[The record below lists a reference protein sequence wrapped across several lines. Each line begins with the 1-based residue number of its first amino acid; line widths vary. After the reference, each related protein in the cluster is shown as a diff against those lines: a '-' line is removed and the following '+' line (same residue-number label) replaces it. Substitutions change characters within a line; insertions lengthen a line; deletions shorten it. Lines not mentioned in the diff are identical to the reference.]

1 MKVCSKCGSPF
12 GEYGVCPNCG
22 STQFR
27 EIGGARQNNGA
38 QNSAQSAPVNNASA
52 QRQSAPQGV
61 PVNNAG
67 AQSAPQGVPVNNA
80 GAQYANVNVPPQN
93 GAQQYNQNAPQGAQ
107 AQYGANLPPQN
118 GAQQA
123 VQVVPQNNQ
132 NAQQGAPIP
141 PQGPPVIKGVNP
153 NPPLIFHKTDRS
165 FWAWFGLNIITLGIY
180 GIVMMVKMSNELNDA
195 TKNYYPDKMMNY
207 ALVYFLLGPITLFIF
222 DLIWWHKFCDR
233 LGDELQR
240 RNIAYEFSSS
250 TFWIYDILLSFVLV
264 GPFIFLAKLI
274 KAMNLLNESYNVY
287 GAVPKFDNSSAWF
300 SQPNIVI
307 NVSNSGQNQ

>member
-22 STQFR
+22 STQFK

-38 QNSAQSAPVNNASA
+38 QNSAQGAPINNADA
-52 QRQSAPQGV
+52 QKQ
-61 PVNNAG
+61 N
-67 AQSAPQGVPVNNA
+67 APQGVPVNNA

-93 GAQQYNQNAPQGAQ
+93 GGAPQGAQAQHGANVPPQNGAYQGAQSSEAQQAVQVAPQYNQNAPQGE
-107 AQYGANLPPQN
+107 
-118 GAQQA
+118 
-123 VQVVPQNNQ
+123 
-132 NAQQGAPIP
+132 PIP
-141 PQGPPVIKGVNP
+141 PQGPPVIKGINP
-153 NPPLIFHKTDRS
+153 NPPLILHKTDRS
-165 FWAWFGLNIITLGIY
+165 FWAWLGLNIITLGLY
-180 GIVMMVKMSNELNDA
+180 GVIMMVKMTNELNDA

-264 GPFIFLAKLI
+264 GPFIFWAKLI

-300 SQPNIVI
+300 NQPNIVI
-307 NVSNSGQNQ
+307 NVSNNGQNQ